1 MSRVFIVEDEVLVAR
16 DIKSRLEKLGY
27 QVIGT
32 AARGDDAV
40 SRVLSERPDLILM
53 DINLKGDMDGI
64 EAADRIRAEAD
75 LPIIF
80 CTAYSN
86 DETLARAKVTVPYGY
101 VLKPFDNR
109 ELEITIEIALHKHQ
123 MEVALKAAGVRLEA
137 TLQNLDDGVLT
148 VDQAGVILLA
158 NPMAVQLL
166 GLPKEVLMGS
176 NAEAVLCFE
185 PLNTTGTVID
195 IAALLQGQ
203 MALPSSFD
211 RQVLLRQDQDALPVA
226 VGLNWFSPG
235 EAPLLV
241 ISLRDLT
248 TQIAQETQLVKTA
261 FYDDL
266 TSLPNRQLFLDRL
279 TTRLISKRADDGQG
293 PAPFAV
299 VAIRVEGLSVINQAL
314 GFSAGDHAIAEVA
327 RRIQGIAQPS
337 DTLSHLGGGRFV
349 LLRSDGRDPGL
360 ILETIESLQAL
371 IHGSIEWAPDE
382 KVTVDSHCGLVF
394 GPGQYVA
401 ATDMVRDGETAMG
414 RAKSEGL
421 AAVVFNVAM
430 HEKAKAMILMRSKLQ
445 DAINQRVLRPY
456 FQPIVDLKTLK
467 IESFE
472 ALARW
477 PLPDDVFIPPEDFIP
492 LAEKSSLILLLGDLM
507 LETVCQQ
514 LKAFNS
520 KAIDGFSIAV
530 NISSEQ
536 FTEALVDRLDH
547 LISEYDLQPQQIGLE
562 ITESVAM
569 KAIDSNLKLLETF
582 RARGHKISVDDF
594 GTGYSSLAY
603 LKRFPLDTLKIDR
616 AFIQE
621 LAPDTDDFI
630 IAKAIIDLGHSLG
643 LKIVAEGVET
653 QAQLK
658 LLQELGCDLGQGFY
672 FQKAS
677 TGEMI
682 SQCYE
687 RGLPLGRAQTL

>member
-394 GPGQYVA
+394 GPGEYVA

-430 HEKAKAMILMRSKLQ
+430 HEKAKAMLLMRSKLQ

-547 LISEYDLQPQQIGLE
+547 LIFEYDLQPQQIGLE

-569 KAIDSNLKLLETF
+569 KAIDNNLKLLETF

>member
-1 MSRVFIVEDEVLVAR
+1 MSRVFVVEDEVLVAR

-166 GLPKEVLMGS
+166 GLPKEVLMGL
-176 NAEAVLCFE
+176 NAEAVLRFE
-185 PLNTTGTVID
+185 PLDTTGTVID
-195 IAALLQGQ
+195 IAALLQEQ
-203 MALPSSFD
+203 LALPSSFD
-211 RQVLLRQDQDALPVA
+211 RQVLLRQDQEALPVA

-279 TTRLISKRADDGQG
+279 TTRLISKRADEGQG

-299 VAIRVEGLSVINQAL
+299 VVISVEGLSVINQAL

-327 RRIQGIAQPS
+327 RRIQRVAQPD
-337 DTLSHLGGGRFV
+337 DTLSHLGGGRFA

-360 ILETIESLQAL
+360 ILETIESLQGL

-394 GPGQYVA
+394 GPGEYVA
-401 ATDMVRDGETAMG
+401 ATDMVRDGETATG

-421 AAVVFNVAM
+421 AALVFDVAM
-430 HEKAKAMILMRSKLQ
+430 HEKAKAMLLMRSKLQ

-467 IESFE
+467 IVSFE
-472 ALARW
+472 ALVRW
-477 PLPDDVFIPPEDFIP
+477 PLPDDVFIPPDDFIP
-492 LAEKSSLILLLGDLM
+492 LAEKSGLVLLLGDLM

-547 LISEYDLQPQQIGLE
+547 LIFEYDLQPQQIGLE

-569 KAIDSNLKLLETF
+569 KAIDNNLKLLETF

>member
-507 LETVCQQ
+507 LEEVCQQ

-547 LISEYDLQPQQIGLE
+547 LILEYDLQPQQIGLE

-616 AFIQE
+616 AFIQD

>member
-1 MSRVFIVEDEVLVAR
+1 MSRVFIVEDEMLVAR

-248 TQIAQETQLVKTA
+248 TQIAQEAQLVKTA

-445 DAINQRVLRPY
+445 DAINQRVLLPY

-547 LISEYDLQPQQIGLE
+547 LILEYDLQPQQIGLE

>member
-547 LISEYDLQPQQIGLE
+547 LIIEYDLQPQQIGLE

>member
-1 MSRVFIVEDEVLVAR
+1 MSRVFVVEDEVLVAR

-166 GLPKEVLMGS
+166 GLPKEVLMGL
-176 NAEAVLCFE
+176 NAEAVLRFE
-185 PLNTTGTVID
+185 PLDTTGTVID
-195 IAALLQGQ
+195 IAALLQEQ
-203 MALPSSFD
+203 LALPSSFD

-266 TSLPNRQLFLDRL
+266 TALPNRQLFLDRL

-299 VAIRVEGLSVINQAL
+299 VVISVEGLSVINQAL

-327 RRIQGIAQPS
+327 RRIQRIAQPD
-337 DTLSHLGGGRFV
+337 DTLSHLGGGRFA

-360 ILETIESLQAL
+360 ILETIESLQGL

-394 GPGQYVA
+394 GPGEYVA
-401 ATDMVRDGETAMG
+401 ATDMVRDGETATG

-421 AAVVFNVAM
+421 AALVFDVAM
-430 HEKAKAMILMRSKLQ
+430 HEKAKAMLLMRSKLQ

-456 FQPIVDLKTLK
+456 F
-467 IESFE
+467 
-472 ALARW
+472 
-477 PLPDDVFIPPEDFIP
+477 
-492 LAEKSSLILLLGDLM
+492 
-507 LETVCQQ
+507 
-514 LKAFNS
+514 
-520 KAIDGFSIAV
+520 
-530 NISSEQ
+530 
-536 FTEALVDRLDH
+536 
-547 LISEYDLQPQQIGLE
+547 
-562 ITESVAM
+562 
-569 KAIDSNLKLLETF
+569 
-582 RARGHKISVDDF
+582 
-594 GTGYSSLAY
+594 
-603 LKRFPLDTLKIDR
+603 
-616 AFIQE
+616 
-621 LAPDTDDFI
+621 
-630 IAKAIIDLGHSLG
+630 
-643 LKIVAEGVET
+643 
-653 QAQLK
+653 
-658 LLQELGCDLGQGFY
+658 
-672 FQKAS
+672 
-677 TGEMI
+677 
-682 SQCYE
+682 
-687 RGLPLGRAQTL
+687 

>member
-16 DIKSRLEKLGY
+16 DIKGRLEKLGY

-32 AARGDDAV
+32 AARGEDAV
-40 SRVLSERPDLILM
+40 TRVLSERPDLILM

-123 MEVALKAAGVRLEA
+123 MEVALKEAGIRLEA

-148 VDQAGVILLA
+148 VDQAGVVLLA
-158 NPMAVQLL
+158 NPMAIQLL
-166 GLPKEVLMGS
+166 GIPKDVLMGL
-176 NAEAVLCFE
+176 NAAAVLRFHA
-185 PLNTTGTVID
+185 LNPTDAAID
-195 IAALLQGQ
+195 LAELLQGQ
-203 MALPSSFD
+203 APLPSSFD
-211 RQVLLRQDQDALPVA
+211 RQWLLRENQESLPVA

-248 TQIAQETQLVKTA
+248 TQIAQETRLVKTA

-279 TTRLISKRADDGQG
+279 STRLISTRADDGQD
-293 PAPFAV
+293 PAAFAV
-299 VAIRVEGLSVINQAL
+299 VVVSVEGLSVINQAL
-314 GFSAGDHAIAEVA
+314 GFSAGDHAIIEVA
-327 RRIQGIAQPS
+327 RRIQRIAQPD
-337 DTLSHLGGGRFV
+337 DTLSHLGGGRFA
-349 LLRSDGRDPGL
+349 LLLSDGNDPGL
-360 ILETIESLQAL
+360 ILEAIQSVQTSIQAN
-371 IHGSIEWAPDE
+371 IEWAPDATI
-382 KVTVDSHCGLVF
+382 TVDSHCGLVF
-394 GPGQYVA
+394 GPGAYTA
-401 ATDMVRDGETAMG
+401 ATDLVRDSETAMG

-421 AAVVFNVAM
+421 SSVVFDVEM
-430 HEKAKAMILMRSKLQ
+430 HEKAKAMLLMRSKLQ
-445 DAINQRVLRPY
+445 DAIDQKVLLPY

-467 IESFE
+467 IVSFE
-472 ALARW
+472 ALVRW
-477 PLPDDVFIPPEDFIP
+477 PLADEGFIPPDEFIP
-492 LAEKSSLILLLGDLM
+492 LAQKSGLVLLLGDLM

-514 LKAFNS
+514 LKAFNL
-520 KAIDGFSIAV
+520 KAIEGFSIAV

-536 FTEALVDRLDH
+536 FSEALVDRLDQ
-547 LISEYDLQPQQIGLE
+547 LILEYGLAPQQIGLE

-569 KAIDSNLKLLETF
+569 KAIDSNLKLLEKF

-621 LAPDTDDFI
+621 LARDTDDFI

-653 QAQLK
+653 QAQHK

>member
-1 MSRVFIVEDEVLVAR
+1 MSRVFVVEDEVLVAR

-248 TQIAQETQLVKTA
+248 TQIAQEAQLVKTA

-337 DTLSHLGGGRFV
+337 DTLSHLGGGRFA

-445 DAINQRVLRPY
+445 DAINQRVLLPY

-547 LISEYDLQPQQIGLE
+547 LILEYDLQLQQIGLE

>member
-394 GPGQYVA
+394 GPGEYVA

-547 LISEYDLQPQQIGLE
+547 LIIEYDLQPQQIGLE

>member
-1 MSRVFIVEDEVLVAR
+1 MSRVFVVEDEVLVAR

-166 GLPKEVLMGS
+166 GLPKEVLMGL
-176 NAEAVLCFE
+176 NAEAVLRFE
-185 PLNTTGTVID
+185 PLDTTGTVID
-195 IAALLQGQ
+195 IAALLQEQ
-203 MALPSSFD
+203 LALPSSFD

-279 TTRLISKRADDGQG
+279 TTRLISKRADEGQG

-299 VAIRVEGLSVINQAL
+299 VVISVEGLSVINQAL

-327 RRIQGIAQPS
+327 RRIQRIAQPD
-337 DTLSHLGGGRFV
+337 DTLSHLGGGRFA

-360 ILETIESLQAL
+360 ILETIESLQGL

-394 GPGQYVA
+394 GPGEYVA
-401 ATDMVRDGETAMG
+401 ATDMVRDGETATG

-421 AAVVFNVAM
+421 AALVFDVAM
-430 HEKAKAMILMRSKLQ
+430 HEKAKAMLLMRSKLQ

-467 IESFE
+467 IVSFE
-472 ALARW
+472 ALVRW
-477 PLPDDVFIPPEDFIP
+477 PLPDDVFIPPDDFIP
-492 LAEKSSLILLLGDLM
+492 LAEKSGLVLLLGDLM

-547 LISEYDLQPQQIGLE
+547 LIFEYDLQPQQIGLE

>member
-40 SRVLSERPDLILM
+40 TRVLGERPDLILM

-166 GLPKEVLMGS
+166 GLSKEVLMGL
-176 NAEAVLCFE
+176 NAEAVLRFE
-185 PLNTTGTVID
+185 PLNTTGTAID
-195 IAALLQGQ
+195 MAAMFQGQ
-203 MALPSSFD
+203 SSLLNSFD
-211 RQVLLRQDQDALPVA
+211 RQLLLRQDQDSLPVA
-226 VGLNWFSPG
+226 VGLNWFSPD

-279 TTRLISKRADDGQG
+279 TTRLISNPADDDQG
-293 PAPFAV
+293 RVPFAV
-299 VAIRVEGLSVINQAL
+299 VIISVEGLSVINQAL
-314 GFSAGDHAIAEVA
+314 GFSAGNHAIVEVA
-327 RRIQGIAQPS
+327 RRIQRIAQPD
-337 DTLSHLGGGRFV
+337 DTLSHLGGGRFA
-349 LLRSDGRDPGL
+349 LLRSDGHDPGL
-360 ILETIESLQAL
+360 ILETIESLQGL
-371 IHGSIEWAPDE
+371 IQGSIEWAPDE

-394 GPGQYVA
+394 GPGEYVA

-414 RAKSEGL
+414 RAKSESL
-421 AAVVFNVAM
+421 AAVVFDVAM

-467 IESFE
+467 IVSFE
-472 ALARW
+472 ALVRW
-477 PLPDDVFIPPEDFIP
+477 PLPDDVFIPPDDFIP
-492 LAEKSSLILLLGDLM
+492 LAEKSGLILLLGDLM

-514 LKAFNS
+514 LKAFS
-520 KAIDGFSIAV
+520 LKAINGFSIAV

-547 LISEYDLQPQQIGLE
+547 LICEYDLRPQQIGLE

-616 AFIQE
+616 TFIQE

>member
-1 MSRVFIVEDEVLVAR
+1 MSRVFIFEDEVLVAR

-547 LISEYDLQPQQIGLE
+547 LILEYDLQPQQIGLE

>member
-166 GLPKEVLMGS
+166 GLPKEVLMGL

-279 TTRLISKRADDGQG
+279 TTRLISTRGEDGQD
-293 PAPFAV
+293 PAPFV
-299 VAIRVEGLSVINQAL
+299 VVIISIEGLSVINQAL
-314 GFSAGDHAIAEVA
+314 GFSAGDHAIVEVA
-327 RRIQGIAQPS
+327 RRIQRVAQPD
-337 DTLSHLGGGRFV
+337 DTLSHLGGGRFA

-360 ILETIESLQAL
+360 VLQAVESAQIL
-371 IHGSIEWAPDE
+371 IHENIEWTPDSN
-382 KVTVDSHCGLVF
+382 VTVDSHCGLVF
-394 GPGQYVA
+394 GPGEYVA
-401 ATDMVRDGETAMG
+401 ATDLVRDGETALG
-414 RAKSEGL
+414 RAKTEGL
-421 AAVVFNVAM
+421 AAVVFDVAM
-430 HEKAKAMILMRSKLQ
+430 HEKAKAMLLMRTKLQ
-445 DAINQRVLRPY
+445 GAIDQKVLRPY

-467 IESFE
+467 IVSFE
-472 ALARW
+472 ALVRW
-477 PLPDDVFIPPEDFIP
+477 PISDDAFIAPDEFIP
-492 LAEKSSLILLLGDLM
+492 LAEK
-507 LETVCQQ
+507 
-514 LKAFNS
+514 
-520 KAIDGFSIAV
+520 
-530 NISSEQ
+530 
-536 FTEALVDRLDH
+536 
-547 LISEYDLQPQQIGLE
+547 
-562 ITESVAM
+562 
-569 KAIDSNLKLLETF
+569 
-582 RARGHKISVDDF
+582 
-594 GTGYSSLAY
+594 
-603 LKRFPLDTLKIDR
+603 
-616 AFIQE
+616 
-621 LAPDTDDFI
+621 
-630 IAKAIIDLGHSLG
+630 
-643 LKIVAEGVET
+643 
-653 QAQLK
+653 
-658 LLQELGCDLGQGFY
+658 
-672 FQKAS
+672 
-677 TGEMI
+677 
-682 SQCYE
+682 
-687 RGLPLGRAQTL
+687 

>member
-547 LISEYDLQPQQIGLE
+547 LILEYDLQPQQIGLE

>member
-16 DIKSRLEKLGY
+16 DIKGRLEKLGY

-32 AARGDDAV
+32 AARGEDAV
-40 SRVLSERPDLILM
+40 TRVLSERPDLILM

-123 MEVALKAAGVRLEA
+123 MEVALKEAGIRLEA

-148 VDQAGVILLA
+148 VDQAGVVLLA
-158 NPMAVQLL
+158 NPMAIQLL
-166 GLPKEVLMGS
+166 GIPKDVLMGL
-176 NAEAVLCFE
+176 NAAAVLRFHA
-185 PLNTTGTVID
+185 LNPTDAAID
-195 IAALLQGQ
+195 LAELLQGQ
-203 MALPSSFD
+203 APLPSSFD
-211 RQVLLRQDQDALPVA
+211 RQWLLRENQESLPVA

-248 TQIAQETQLVKTA
+248 TQIAQETRLVKTA

-279 TTRLISKRADDGQG
+279 STRLISTRADDGQD
-293 PAPFAV
+293 PAAFAV
-299 VAIRVEGLSVINQAL
+299 VVVSVEGLSVINQAL
-314 GFSAGDHAIAEVA
+314 GFSAGDHAIIEVA
-327 RRIQGIAQPS
+327 RRIQRIAQPD
-337 DTLSHLGGGRFV
+337 DTLSHLGGGRFA
-349 LLRSDGRDPGL
+349 LLLSDGNDPGL
-360 ILETIESLQAL
+360 ILEAIQSVQTSIQAN
-371 IHGSIEWAPDE
+371 IEWAPDATI
-382 KVTVDSHCGLVF
+382 TVDSHCGLVF
-394 GPGQYVA
+394 GPGAYTA
-401 ATDMVRDGETAMG
+401 ATDLVRDSETAMG

-421 AAVVFNVAM
+421 SSVVFDVEM
-430 HEKAKAMILMRSKLQ
+430 HEKAKAMLLMRSKLQ
-445 DAINQRVLRPY
+445 DAIDQKVLLPY

-467 IESFE
+467 IVSFE
-472 ALARW
+472 ALVRW
-477 PLPDDVFIPPEDFIP
+477 PLADEGFIPPDEFIP
-492 LAEKSSLILLLGDLM
+492 LAEKSGLVLLLGDLM

-514 LKAFNS
+514 LKAFNL
-520 KAIDGFSIAV
+520 KAIEGFSIAV

-536 FTEALVDRLDH
+536 FSEALVDRLDQ
-547 LISEYDLQPQQIGLE
+547 LILEYGLAPQQIGLE
-562 ITESVAM
+562 ITESAAM
-569 KAIDSNLKLLETF
+569 KAIDSNLKLLEKF

-621 LAPDTDDFI
+621 LARDTDDFI

-653 QAQLK
+653 QAQHK

>member
-299 VAIRVEGLSVINQAL
+299 VVISVEGLSVINQAL

-327 RRIQGIAQPS
+327 RRIQRVAQPD
-337 DTLSHLGGGRFV
+337 DTLSHLGGGRFA

-360 ILETIESLQAL
+360 ILETIESLQGL

-394 GPGQYVA
+394 GPGEYVA

-421 AAVVFNVAM
+421 AAVVFDVAM

-445 DAINQRVLRPY
+445 DAINERVLRPY

-472 ALARW
+472 ALVRW
-477 PLPDDVFIPPEDFIP
+477 PLPDDVFIPPDDFIP
-492 LAEKSSLILLLGDLM
+492 LAEKSGLVLLLGDLM

-547 LISEYDLQPQQIGLE
+547 LIIEYDLQPQQIGLE

>member
-507 LETVCQQ
+507 LEEVCQQ

-547 LISEYDLQPQQIGLE
+547 LILEYDLQPQQIGLE

-616 AFIQE
+616 AFIQD

-630 IAKAIIDLGHSLG
+630 IAKAIIDSGHSLG

>member
-1 MSRVFIVEDEVLVAR
+1 VFIVEDEVLVAR

-40 SRVLSERPDLILM
+40 TRVLGERPDLILM

-166 GLPKEVLMGS
+166 GLSKEVLMGL
-176 NAEAVLCFE
+176 NAEAVLRFE
-185 PLNTTGTVID
+185 PLNTTGTAID
-195 IAALLQGQ
+195 MAAMFQGQ
-203 MALPSSFD
+203 SSLLNSFD
-211 RQVLLRQDQDALPVA
+211 RQLLLRQDQDSLPVA
-226 VGLNWFSPG
+226 VGLNWFSPD

-279 TTRLISKRADDGQG
+279 TTRLISNPADDDQG
-293 PAPFAV
+293 RVPFAV
-299 VAIRVEGLSVINQAL
+299 VIISVEGLSVINQAL
-314 GFSAGDHAIAEVA
+314 GFSAGNHAIVEVA
-327 RRIQGIAQPS
+327 RRIQRIAQPD
-337 DTLSHLGGGRFV
+337 DTLSHLGGGRFA
-349 LLRSDGRDPGL
+349 LLRSDGHDPGL
-360 ILETIESLQAL
+360 ILETIESLQGL
-371 IHGSIEWAPDE
+371 IQGSIEWAPDE

-394 GPGQYVA
+394 GPGEYVA

-414 RAKSEGL
+414 RAKSESL
-421 AAVVFNVAM
+421 AAVVFDVAM

-467 IESFE
+467 IVSFE
-472 ALARW
+472 ALVRW
-477 PLPDDVFIPPEDFIP
+477 PLPDDVFIPPDDFIP
-492 LAEKSSLILLLGDLM
+492 LAEKSGLILLLGDLM

-514 LKAFNS
+514 LKAFS
-520 KAIDGFSIAV
+520 LKAINGFSIAV

-547 LISEYDLQPQQIGLE
+547 LICEYDLRPQQIGLE

-616 AFIQE
+616 TFIQE

>member
-1 MSRVFIVEDEVLVAR
+1 
-16 DIKSRLEKLGY
+16 
-27 QVIGT
+27 VIGT

-394 GPGQYVA
+394 GPGEYVA
-401 ATDMVRDGETAMG
+401 ATDMVRDGETATG

-421 AAVVFNVAM
+421 AALVFDVAM
-430 HEKAKAMILMRSKLQ
+430 HEKAKAMLLMRSKLQ

-467 IESFE
+467 IVSFE
-472 ALARW
+472 ALVRW

-547 LISEYDLQPQQIGLE
+547 LILEYDLQPQQIGLE

>member
-1 MSRVFIVEDEVLVAR
+1 MSRVFVVEDEVLVAR

-166 GLPKEVLMGS
+166 GLPKEVLMGL
-176 NAEAVLCFE
+176 NAEAVLRFE
-185 PLNTTGTVID
+185 PLDTTGTVID
-195 IAALLQGQ
+195 IAALLQEQ
-203 MALPSSFD
+203 LALPSSFD

-279 TTRLISKRADDGQG
+279 TTRLISKRADEGQG

-299 VAIRVEGLSVINQAL
+299 VVISVEGLSVINQAL

-327 RRIQGIAQPS
+327 RRIQRIAQPD
-337 DTLSHLGGGRFV
+337 DTLSHLGGGRFA

-360 ILETIESLQAL
+360 ILETIESLQGL

-394 GPGQYVA
+394 GPGEYVA

-421 AAVVFNVAM
+421 AAVVFDVAM
-430 HEKAKAMILMRSKLQ
+430 HEKAKAMLLMRSKLQ

-467 IESFE
+467 IVSFE
-472 ALARW
+472 ALVRW
-477 PLPDDVFIPPEDFIP
+477 PLPDDVFIPPDDFIP
-492 LAEKSSLILLLGDLM
+492 LAEKSGLVLLLGDLM

-547 LISEYDLQPQQIGLE
+547 LIFEYDLQPQQIGLE

>member
-166 GLPKEVLMGS
+166 GLPKEVLMGL
-176 NAEAVLCFE
+176 NAEAVLRFE
-185 PLNTTGTVID
+185 PLDTTGTVID
-195 IAALLQGQ
+195 IAALLQEQ
-203 MALPSSFD
+203 LALPSSFD

-266 TSLPNRQLFLDRL
+266 TALPNRQLFLDRL

-299 VAIRVEGLSVINQAL
+299 VVISVEGLSVINQAL

-327 RRIQGIAQPS
+327 RRIQRIAQPD
-337 DTLSHLGGGRFV
+337 DTLSHLGGGRFA

-360 ILETIESLQAL
+360 ILETIESLQGL

-394 GPGQYVA
+394 GPGEYVA

-421 AAVVFNVAM
+421 AAMVFDVAM
-430 HEKAKAMILMRSKLQ
+430 HEKAKAMLLMRSKLQ

-467 IESFE
+467 IVSFE
-472 ALARW
+472 ALVRW
-477 PLPDDVFIPPEDFIP
+477 PLPDDVFIPPDDFIP
-492 LAEKSSLILLLGDLM
+492 LAEKSGLVLLLGDLM

-547 LISEYDLQPQQIGLE
+547 LIFEYDLQPQQIGLE

>member
-166 GLPKEVLMGS
+166 GLPKEVLMGL
-176 NAEAVLCFE
+176 NAEAVLRFE
-185 PLNTTGTVID
+185 PLDTTGTVID
-195 IAALLQGQ
+195 IAALLQEQ
-203 MALPSSFD
+203 LALPSSFD

-279 TTRLISKRADDGQG
+279 TTRLISKRADEGQG

-299 VAIRVEGLSVINQAL
+299 VVISVEGLSVINQAL

-327 RRIQGIAQPS
+327 RRIQRVAQPD
-337 DTLSHLGGGRFV
+337 DTLSHLGGGRFA

-360 ILETIESLQAL
+360 ILETIESLQGL

-394 GPGQYVA
+394 GPGEYVA

-421 AAVVFNVAM
+421 AALVFDVAM
-430 HEKAKAMILMRSKLQ
+430 HEKAKAMLLMRSKLQ

-467 IESFE
+467 IVSFE
-472 ALARW
+472 ALVRW
-477 PLPDDVFIPPEDFIP
+477 PLPDDVFIPPDDFIP
-492 LAEKSSLILLLGDLM
+492 LAEKSGLVLLLGDLM

-547 LISEYDLQPQQIGLE
+547 LIIEYDLQPQQIGLE

>member
-166 GLPKEVLMGS
+166 GLPKEVLMGL

-248 TQIAQETQLVKTA
+248 TQIAQEAQLVKTA

-467 IESFE
+467 IVSFE
-472 ALARW
+472 ALVRW
-477 PLPDDVFIPPEDFIP
+477 PLPDDVFIPPDDFIP
-492 LAEKSSLILLLGDLM
+492 LAEKSGLILLLGDLM

-514 LKAFNS
+514 LKAFS
-520 KAIDGFSIAV
+520 LKAINGFSIAV

-547 LISEYDLQPQQIGLE
+547 LICEYDLRPQQIGLE

>member
-507 LETVCQQ
+507 LEEVCQQ

-547 LISEYDLQPQQIGLE
+547 LIIEYDLQPQQIGLE

>member
-477 PLPDDVFIPPEDFIP
+477 LLPDDVFIPPEDFIP

-547 LISEYDLQPQQIGLE
+547 LILEYDLQPQQIGLE

>member
-166 GLPKEVLMGS
+166 GLPKEVLMGL
-176 NAEAVLCFE
+176 NAEAVLRFE
-185 PLNTTGTVID
+185 PLDTTGTVID
-195 IAALLQGQ
+195 IAALLQEQ
-203 MALPSSFD
+203 LALPSSFD

-266 TSLPNRQLFLDRL
+266 TALPNRQLFLDRL
-279 TTRLISKRADDGQG
+279 TTRLISKRADEGQG

-299 VAIRVEGLSVINQAL
+299 VVISVEGLSVINQAL

-327 RRIQGIAQPS
+327 RRIQRIAQPD
-337 DTLSHLGGGRFV
+337 DTLSHLGGGRFA

-360 ILETIESLQAL
+360 ILETIESLQGL

-394 GPGQYVA
+394 GPGEYVA
-401 ATDMVRDGETAMG
+401 ATDMVRDGETATG

-421 AAVVFNVAM
+421 AALVFDVAM
-430 HEKAKAMILMRSKLQ
+430 HEKAKAMLLMRSKLQ

-467 IESFE
+467 IVSFE
-472 ALARW
+472 ALVRW
-477 PLPDDVFIPPEDFIP
+477 PLPDDVFIPPDDFIP
-492 LAEKSSLILLLGDLM
+492 LAEKSGLVLLLGDLM

-547 LISEYDLQPQQIGLE
+547 LIFEYDLQPQQIGLE

>member
-1 MSRVFIVEDEVLVAR
+1 MSRVFVVEDEVLVAR

-166 GLPKEVLMGS
+166 GLPKEVLMGL
-176 NAEAVLCFE
+176 NAEAVLRFE
-185 PLNTTGTVID
+185 PLDTTGTVID
-195 IAALLQGQ
+195 IAALLQEQ
-203 MALPSSFD
+203 LALPSSFD

-266 TSLPNRQLFLDRL
+266 TALPNRQLFLDRL
-279 TTRLISKRADDGQG
+279 TTRLISKRADEGQG

-299 VAIRVEGLSVINQAL
+299 VVISVEGLSVINQAL

-327 RRIQGIAQPS
+327 RRIQRIAQPD
-337 DTLSHLGGGRFV
+337 DTLSHLGGGRFA

-360 ILETIESLQAL
+360 ILETIESLQGL

-394 GPGQYVA
+394 GPGEYVA
-401 ATDMVRDGETAMG
+401 ATDMVRDGETATG

-421 AAVVFNVAM
+421 AALVFDVAM
-430 HEKAKAMILMRSKLQ
+430 HEKAKAMLLMRSKLQ

-467 IESFE
+467 IVSFE
-472 ALARW
+472 ALVRW
-477 PLPDDVFIPPEDFIP
+477 PLPDDVFIPPDDFIP
-492 LAEKSSLILLLGDLM
+492 LAEKSGLVLLLGDLM

-547 LISEYDLQPQQIGLE
+547 LIFEYDLQPQQIGLE

>member
-40 SRVLSERPDLILM
+40 TRVLSERPDLILM

-64 EAADRIRAEAD
+64 EAADRIRAKAD

-123 MEVALKAAGVRLEA
+123 MEVALKAAGIRLEA
-137 TLQNLDDGVLT
+137 TLQNLEDGVLT
-148 VDQAGVILLA
+148 VDEAGVIVLA
-158 NPMAVQLL
+158 NPMAIQLL
-166 GLPKEVLMGS
+166 GRSKEGLIGLK
-176 NAEAVLCFE
+176 AQAVLRFE
-185 PLNTTGTVID
+185 SLNAID
-195 IAALLQGQ
+195 AGIDVAAVLQGQ
-203 MALPSSFD
+203 QPLPTRFD
-211 RQVLLRQDQDALPVA
+211 RQGLLRQGQASLPVD
-226 VGLNWFSPG
+226 VGLHWCSPG

-248 TQIAQETQLVKTA
+248 AQIVQETQLVKTA

-279 TTRLISKRADDGQG
+279 TTRLISTRADDGLG

-299 VAIRVEGLSVINQAL
+299 VIISVEGLSVINQAL
-314 GFSAGDHAIAEVA
+314 GFAAGDHVIAEVA
-327 RRIQGIAQPS
+327 RRIQRIAKPD
-337 DTLSHLGGGRFV
+337 DTLSHLGGGRFA
-349 LLRSDGRDPGL
+349 LLLSDGGDPGL
-360 ILETIESLQAL
+360 VLEAVGSAQVSIHANIER
-371 IHGSIEWAPDE
+371 APDAN
-382 KVTVDSHCGLVF
+382 VTVDSHCGLVF
-394 GPGQYVA
+394 GPGEYVA
-401 ATDMVRDGETAMG
+401 ATDLVRDSETAMG
-414 RAKSEGL
+414 RAKAEGL
-421 AAVVFNVAM
+421 ASVVFDVAM
-430 HEKAKAMILMRSKLQ
+430 HEKAKAMLLMRSKLQ
-445 DAINQRVLRPY
+445 AAIDQRVLQPY

-467 IESFE
+467 IVSFE
-472 ALARW
+472 ALVRW
-477 PLPDDVFIPPEDFIP
+477 PLPDGVFIPPDEFIP
-492 LAEKSSLILLLGDLM
+492 LAEKSGLVLLLGDLM
-507 LETVCQQ
+507 LEAVCQQ
-514 LKAFNS
+514 LKVFDS
-520 KAIDGFSIAV
+520 KSITGFSVAV

-547 LISEYDLQPQQIGLE
+547 LISEYDLLPQQIGLE

-569 KAIDSNLKLLETF
+569 KAIDSNLKLLEAF

-621 LAPDTDDFI
+621 LARETDDFI

-653 QAQLK
+653 EGQLK

-677 TGEMI
+677 TGDMI

-687 RGLPLGRAQTL
+687 GGLPLGRAQTL

>member
-166 GLPKEVLMGS
+166 GLPKEVLMGL
-176 NAEAVLCFE
+176 NAEAVLRFE
-185 PLNTTGTVID
+185 PLDTTGTVID
-195 IAALLQGQ
+195 IAALLQEQ
-203 MALPSSFD
+203 LALPSSFD
-211 RQVLLRQDQDALPVA
+211 RQVLLRQDQEALPVA

-279 TTRLISKRADDGQG
+279 TTRLISKRADEGQG

-299 VAIRVEGLSVINQAL
+299 VVISVEGLSVINQAL

-327 RRIQGIAQPS
+327 RRIQRIAQPD
-337 DTLSHLGGGRFV
+337 DTLSHLGGGRFA

-360 ILETIESLQAL
+360 ILETIESLQGL

-394 GPGQYVA
+394 GPGEYVA
-401 ATDMVRDGETAMG
+401 ATDMVRDGETATG

-421 AAVVFNVAM
+421 AALVFDVAM
-430 HEKAKAMILMRSKLQ
+430 HEKAKAMLLMRSKLQ

-467 IESFE
+467 IVSFE
-472 ALARW
+472 ALVRW
-477 PLPDDVFIPPEDFIP
+477 PLPDDVFIPPDDFIP
-492 LAEKSSLILLLGDLM
+492 LAEKSGLVLLLGDLM

-547 LISEYDLQPQQIGLE
+547 LIFEYDLQPQQIGLE

>member
-16 DIKSRLEKLGY
+16 DIKGRLEKLGY

-32 AARGDDAV
+32 AARGEDAV
-40 SRVLSERPDLILM
+40 TRVLSERPDLILM

-123 MEVALKAAGVRLEA
+123 MEVALKEAGIRLEA

-148 VDQAGVILLA
+148 VDQAGVVLLA
-158 NPMAVQLL
+158 NPMAIQLL
-166 GLPKEVLMGS
+166 GIPKDVLMGL
-176 NAEAVLCFE
+176 NAAAVLRFHA
-185 PLNTTGTVID
+185 LNPTDAAID
-195 IAALLQGQ
+195 LAELLQGQ
-203 MALPSSFD
+203 APLPSSFD
-211 RQVLLRQDQDALPVA
+211 RQWLLRENQESLPVA

-248 TQIAQETQLVKTA
+248 TQIAQETRLVKTA

-279 TTRLISKRADDGQG
+279 STRLISTRADDGQD
-293 PAPFAV
+293 PAAFAV
-299 VAIRVEGLSVINQAL
+299 VVVSVEGLSVINQAL
-314 GFSAGDHAIAEVA
+314 GFSAGDHAIIEVA
-327 RRIQGIAQPS
+327 RRIQRIAQPD
-337 DTLSHLGGGRFV
+337 DTLSHLGGGRFA
-349 LLRSDGRDPGL
+349 LLLSDGNDPGL
-360 ILETIESLQAL
+360 ILEAIQSVQTSIQAN
-371 IHGSIEWAPDE
+371 IEWAPDATI
-382 KVTVDSHCGLVF
+382 TVDSHCGLVF
-394 GPGQYVA
+394 GPGAYTA
-401 ATDMVRDGETAMG
+401 ATDLVRDSETAMG

-421 AAVVFNVAM
+421 SSVVFDVEM
-430 HEKAKAMILMRSKLQ
+430 HEKAKAMLLMRSKLQ
-445 DAINQRVLRPY
+445 DAIDQKVLLPY

-467 IESFE
+467 IVSFE
-472 ALARW
+472 ALVRW
-477 PLPDDVFIPPEDFIP
+477 PLADEGFIPPDEFIP
-492 LAEKSSLILLLGDLM
+492 LAQKSGLVLLLGDLM

-514 LKAFNS
+514 LKAFNL
-520 KAIDGFSIAV
+520 KAIEGFSIAV

-536 FTEALVDRLDH
+536 FSEALVDRLDQ
-547 LISEYDLQPQQIGLE
+547 LILEYGLAPQQIGLE

-569 KAIDSNLKLLETF
+569 KAIDSNLKLLEKF

-621 LAPDTDDFI
+621 LARDTDDFI

>member
-166 GLPKEVLMGS
+166 GLPKEVLMGL
-176 NAEAVLCFE
+176 NAEAVLRFE
-185 PLNTTGTVID
+185 PLDTTGTVID
-195 IAALLQGQ
+195 IAALLQEQ
-203 MALPSSFD
+203 LALPSSFD

-299 VAIRVEGLSVINQAL
+299 VVISVEGLSVINQAL

-327 RRIQGIAQPS
+327 RRIQRVAQPD
-337 DTLSHLGGGRFV
+337 DTLSHLGGGRFA

-394 GPGQYVA
+394 GPGEYVA
-401 ATDMVRDGETAMG
+401 ATDMVRDGETATG

-467 IESFE
+467 IVSFE
-472 ALARW
+472 ALVRW
-477 PLPDDVFIPPEDFIP
+477 PLPDDVFIPPDDFIP
-492 LAEKSSLILLLGDLM
+492 LAEKSGLVLLLGDLM

-547 LISEYDLQPQQIGLE
+547 LIIEYDLQPQQIGLE

>member
-1 MSRVFIVEDEVLVAR
+1 MS
-16 DIKSRLEKLGY
+16 
-27 QVIGT
+27 
-32 AARGDDAV
+32 
-40 SRVLSERPDLILM
+40 
-53 DINLKGDMDGI
+53 
-64 EAADRIRAEAD
+64 
-75 LPIIF
+75 
-80 CTAYSN
+80 
-86 DETLARAKVTVPYGY
+86 
-101 VLKPFDNR
+101 
-109 ELEITIEIALHKHQ
+109 
-123 MEVALKAAGVRLEA
+123 
-137 TLQNLDDGVLT
+137 
-148 VDQAGVILLA
+148 
-158 NPMAVQLL
+158 
-166 GLPKEVLMGS
+166 
-176 NAEAVLCFE
+176 
-185 PLNTTGTVID
+185 LNTTGTVID

-266 TSLPNRQLFLDRL
+266 TALPNRQLFLDRL

-299 VAIRVEGLSVINQAL
+299 VVISVEGLSVINQAL

-327 RRIQGIAQPS
+327 RRIQRVAQPD
-337 DTLSHLGGGRFV
+337 DTLSHLGGGRFA

-360 ILETIESLQAL
+360 ILETIESLQGL

-394 GPGQYVA
+394 GPGEYVA

-421 AAVVFNVAM
+421 AAMVFDVAM
-430 HEKAKAMILMRSKLQ
+430 HEKAKAMLLMRSKLQ

-467 IESFE
+467 IVSFE
-472 ALARW
+472 ALVRW
-477 PLPDDVFIPPEDFIP
+477 PLPDDVFIPPDDFIP
-492 LAEKSSLILLLGDLM
+492 LAEKSGLVLLLGDLM

-547 LISEYDLQPQQIGLE
+547 LIIEYDLQPQQIGLE

>member
-86 DETLARAKVTVPYGY
+86 DETLQRAKVTVPYGY

-148 VDQAGVILLA
+148 VDQDGVIVLA

-166 GLPKEVLMGS
+166 GRSKAVLMGL
-176 NAEAVLCFE
+176 NAETVLQFQ
-185 PLNTTGTVID
+185 PLNSTGTVLD
-195 IAALLQGQ
+195 IPGLLQGQ
-203 MALPSSFD
+203 TALPVSFD
-211 RQVLLRQDQDALPVA
+211 RQALLRQGQDSLPVD
-226 VGLNWFSPG
+226 VGLNWFSQG
-235 EAPLLV
+235 ETSLLV

-279 TTRLISKRADDGQG
+279 TTRLISTRGEDGQD
-293 PAPFAV
+293 PAPFV
-299 VAIRVEGLSVINQAL
+299 VVIISIEGLSVINQAL
-314 GFSAGDHAIAEVA
+314 GFSAGDHAIVEVA
-327 RRIQGIAQPS
+327 RRIQRIAQPD
-337 DTLSHLGGGRFV
+337 DTLSHLGGGRFA

-360 ILETIESLQAL
+360 VLQAVESAQIL
-371 IHGSIEWAPDE
+371 IHENIEWTPDSN
-382 KVTVDSHCGLVF
+382 VTVDSHCGLVF
-394 GPGQYVA
+394 GPGAYVA
-401 ATDMVRDGETAMG
+401 ATDLVRDGETALG
-414 RAKSEGL
+414 RAKTEGL
-421 AAVVFNVAM
+421 AAVVFDVAM
-430 HEKAKAMILMRSKLQ
+430 HEKAKAMLLMRTKLQ
-445 DAINQRVLRPY
+445 GAIDQKVLRPY

-467 IESFE
+467 IVSFE
-472 ALARW
+472 ALVRW
-477 PLPDDVFIPPEDFIP
+477 PISDDAFIAPDEFIP
-492 LAEKSSLILLLGDLM
+492 LAEKSGLVLLLGDLM

-536 FTEALVDRLDH
+536 FTAALVDRLDQ
-547 LISEYDLQPQQIGLE
+547 LISEYDLRPEQIGLE

-582 RARGHKISVDDF
+582 RTRGHKISVDDF

-653 QAQLK
+653 QAQLT

>member
-101 VLKPFDNR
+101 VLKPFGNR

-547 LISEYDLQPQQIGLE
+547 LILEYDLQPQQIGLE

>member
-1 MSRVFIVEDEVLVAR
+1 M
-16 DIKSRLEKLGY
+16 
-27 QVIGT
+27 
-32 AARGDDAV
+32 
-40 SRVLSERPDLILM
+40 
-53 DINLKGDMDGI
+53 
-64 EAADRIRAEAD
+64 
-75 LPIIF
+75 
-80 CTAYSN
+80 
-86 DETLARAKVTVPYGY
+86 
-101 VLKPFDNR
+101 
-109 ELEITIEIALHKHQ
+109 IA
-123 MEVALKAAGVRLEA
+123 
-137 TLQNLDDGVLT
+137 
-148 VDQAGVILLA
+148 
-158 NPMAVQLL
+158 
-166 GLPKEVLMGS
+166 
-176 NAEAVLCFE
+176 C
-185 PLNTTGTVID
+185 
-195 IAALLQGQ
+195 
-203 MALPSSFD
+203 
-211 RQVLLRQDQDALPVA
+211 
-226 VGLNWFSPG
+226 
-235 EAPLLV
+235 
-241 ISLRDLT
+241 
-248 TQIAQETQLVKTA
+248 
-261 FYDDL
+261 
-266 TSLPNRQLFLDRL
+266 
-279 TTRLISKRADDGQG
+279 
-293 PAPFAV
+293 
-299 VAIRVEGLSVINQAL
+299 
-314 GFSAGDHAIAEVA
+314 
-327 RRIQGIAQPS
+327 RIQRVAQPD
-337 DTLSHLGGGRFV
+337 DTLSHLGGGRFA

-360 ILETIESLQAL
+360 ILETIESLQGL

-394 GPGQYVA
+394 GPGEYVA
-401 ATDMVRDGETAMG
+401 ATDMVRDGETATG

-421 AAVVFNVAM
+421 AALVFDVAM
-430 HEKAKAMILMRSKLQ
+430 HEKAKTMLLMRSKLQ

-467 IESFE
+467 IVSFE
-472 ALARW
+472 ALVRW
-477 PLPDDVFIPPEDFIP
+477 PLPDDVFIPPDDFIP
-492 LAEKSSLILLLGDLM
+492 LAEKSGLVLLLGDLM

-547 LISEYDLQPQQIGLE
+547 LIFEYDLQPQQIGLE

-569 KAIDSNLKLLETF
+569 KAIDNNLKLLETF

-643 LKIVAEGVET
+643 LKIVAESVET